1 MKKFGRIAAL
11 LIIITVLII
20 NCQPQIGWFLNRI
33 SLTYEAIVGEER
45 VSVENLTT
53 QAQTI
58 KPDQSVIRQFKW
70 QAENDQWSW
79 QIPLNLQGY
88 QYYKK
93 LPRIQTDDYSV
104 YVTNPTDDVYLSG
117 LVQKFRTTKAAAGLT
132 EYQMISLVVGF
143 VQSIPYVED
152 KVGTGQ
158 DEYPKYP
165 IETLYEQSGDCED
178 KSILMASL
186 LDELGYGAVLLALPN
201 HMAVGVK
208 GANSL
213 PGTYFTY
220 QGARY
225 YYLET
230 TGKDWKIGDVPTE
243 VVDSKARILAL
254 VPRPVLIHQW
264 QSSGSVYNYQ
274 VTATVENQGTG
285 TADNTTVYVAFDANG
300 SKVYS
305 QSSSKSISIPPGSK
319 ATFTVKLQ
327 YPRKVKTRIHVK
339 VLSHGILDGETTS
352 EWFIT
357 K

>member
-1 MKKFGRIAAL
+1 
-11 LIIITVLII
+11 
-20 NCQPQIGWFLNRI
+20 
-33 SLTYEAIVGEER
+33 
-45 VSVENLTT
+45 
-53 QAQTI
+53 
-58 KPDQSVIRQFKW
+58 
-70 QAENDQWSW
+70 
-79 QIPLNLQGY
+79 
-88 QYYKK
+88 
-93 LPRIQTDDYSV
+93 
-104 YVTNPTDDVYLSG
+104 
-117 LVQKFRTTKAAAGLT
+117 
-132 EYQMISLVVGF
+132 
-143 VQSIPYVED
+143 
-152 KVGTGQ
+152 
-158 DEYPKYP
+158 
-165 IETLYEQSGDCED
+165 
-178 KSILMASL
+178 
-186 LDELGYGAVLLALPN
+186 
-201 HMAVGVK
+201 
-208 GANSL
+208 
-213 PGTYFTY
+213 TYFTY

-230 TGKDWKIGDVPTE
+230 TGKDWRIGDVPTE
-243 VVDSKARILAL
+243 VVDSKARILPL